1 MAESSLE
8 SQIDCFL
15 EQFKRN
21 ASKAMEERSAV
32 TRSRSSYLDTE
43 SPDEPVTPCEEIEMV
58 STIQT
63 EPLGLN
69 DVAELLHSQ
78 YAIISGG
85 KSKEG
90 CPIITFPDNN
100 NFHLLSDVEYQRLM
114 LYLTSVPSLQE
125 ADLGFHLIIDRRKD
139 RWNSVKTVLLKI
151 SVYFPGLIHVVYVI
165 RPASFLQK
173 ALSEVS
179 NKLFKDEFKFRMI
192 VLSTIEELHEY
203 IDLNQITPDLGG
215 SLQYSHEEWM
225 QQRIELEKFSVVT
238 QQVSN
243 ALDKFTKIIDEAE
256 LPNNVDST
264 QQILN
269 RQTLGYSEL
278 KEEILSAARQGED
291 LLCSIKRKSANGDGY
306 SCDTMGNVF
315 AIERLLVQLEETERT
330 FDDFWQQHSTKLRHC
345 LELRRFEQDFREL
358 QINFNSHLK
367 VVNEMTEVGE
377 SINRIDSLIKELIAF
392 EKLCL
397 VDIERAEEVV
407 SSGQSLIQNKVFYP
421 LQCIEPKCCELIT
434 MRDTLVEKLNKRKE
448 TLAIS
453 KEVIEQIDKAN
464 IWCTKGLHLLETH
477 KVDKCY
483 DPETPKMYIREIEE
497 FLKTGDA
504 IFARNPQDF
513 ISAEIKT
520 LLAQVSQKIDEVSLM
535 CEKRISTL
543 NMLLVPLH
551 GEVPKQP
558 PGGAPH
564 PNKKKTFKIPKSE
577 SSEKHIEE
585 VHQTSPENEE
595 VNKAKT
601 GHVLTELIETEK
613 FYVSELLSVLT
624 GYKLEVKSEEM
635 QHLVTPGLADK
646 INIIF
651 GNLDEIYSFH
661 ANIFLQDLENCIS
674 SIDLVALCFVQR
686 RDTFFRLY
694 SCYCQNIPRSEQL
707 RETLV
712 DSNMFFQACQR
723 KLGHKL
729 PLAAYLLK
737 PVQRITKYQL
747 LLKDLLRYSE
757 EGKCCREL
765 QQALDCMLVVLK
777 CVNDS
782 MHQISITG
790 FPVDLSQQGDLLL
803 QGSFSIWVEN
813 KKDLRLRLK
822 PLRRHVFL
830 YQKSILFC
838 KAASKSSHNKATYQ
852 FKHYLKMSQIGLT
865 ESVKGDPRKFE
876 IWLQG
881 RQEVYTI
888 QASNIEQKQSWVNEI
903 KRVLLNQLEELKG
916 EKIKQYTA
924 QAHKQFVSRPLRQT
938 TSWEKQKNVPNASL
952 ISHRTMSCDTESQA
966 HDENID
972 IEGENWSS
980 DCTNSDDEEHGNNIA
995 VPSGRY
1001 IALADYCAVG
1011 NSEVNMR
1018 EGDMVELLK
1027 VGCAGWWFVKIIGSS
1042 VEGWAPAAYLENLHR
1057 KTSRSSSRSQD
1068 KLNDH

>member
-1 MAESSLE
+1 MDEDQHCDHL
-8 SQIDCFL
+8 
-15 EQFKRN
+15 
-21 ASKAMEERSAV
+21 SK
-32 TRSRSSYLDTE
+32 YKH
-43 SPDEPVTPCEEIEMV
+43 EPVTPCEEIEMV
-58 STIQT
+58 NTIQA

-100 NFHLLSDVEYQRLM
+100 NFHLLTDAEYQRLM

-165 RPASFLQK
+165 KPASFLQK

-203 IDLNQITPDLGG
+203 VDLSQITSDLGG
-215 SLQYSHEEWM
+215 SLYYCHEEWM
-225 QQRIELEKFSVVT
+225 QQRMEFEKFSLVT
-238 QQVSN
+238 KQVSN
-243 ALDKFTKIIDEAE
+243 ALDKFTKVIEEAE

-264 QQILN
+264 QQVLN
-269 RQTLGYSEL
+269 CQTLGYSEL
-278 KEEILSAARQGED
+278 KEEILSAAKHGEN
-291 LLCSIKRKSANGDGY
+291 LLCSIKLKSTNSDNN
-306 SCDTMGNVF
+306 CDTMGDVL

-330 FDDFWQQHSTKLRHC
+330 FDEFWQQHSTKLRHC

-358 QINFNSHLK
+358 QINFSLHLK
-367 VVNEMTEVGE
+367 VIGDMTEVGE
-377 SINRIDSLIKELIAF
+377 NLSRIDDLSKDLVAF

-397 VDIERAEEVV
+397 VDIERAEEVI
-407 SSGQSLIQNKVFYP
+407 SSGQNLIQNKVFYP
-421 LQCIEPKCCELIT
+421 LQCVEPKGCELMT
-434 MRDTLVEKLNKRKE
+434 MRDTLLEKLFKRKE
-448 TLAIS
+448 TLINS
-453 KEVIEQIDKAN
+453 QKVIEEIEKGN
-464 IWCTKGLHLLETH
+464 EWCTKGLHVLNAY
-477 KVDKCY
+477 KVDKDIY
-483 DPETPKMYIREIEE
+483 SEVAKAYMKEIDE
-497 FLKTGDA
+497 FLKTEEVFNSA
-504 IFARNPQDF
+504 SKEIMYLQDT
-513 ISAEIKT
+513 ISTE
-520 LLAQVSQKIDEVSLM
+520 LRDRLSQVLQEIDEMMFLCKERLHTLSCLI
-535 CEKRISTL
+535 EPENLAPELAISKQTL
-543 NMLLVPLH
+543 GNTPD
-551 GEVPKQP
+551 KT
-558 PGGAPH
+558 A
-564 PNKKKTFKIPKSE
+564 KKICKIPKSG
-577 SSEKHIEE
+577 SSEKNIELE
-585 VHQTSPENEE
+585 FYHAYPSPENEE
-595 VNKAKT
+595 LNKAKT

-613 FYVSELLSVLT
+613 FYVSELLSVIK
-624 GYKLEVKSEEM
+624 GYKMEVNSEEL
-635 QHLVTPGLADK
+635 QHLVTPALVDN

-651 GNLDEIYSFH
+651 GNLDEIYNFH
-661 ANIFLQDLENCIS
+661 ANVFLQDLENCIS

-686 RDTFFRLY
+686 RDIFFRLY

-707 RETLV
+707 RETLM
-712 DSNMFFQACQR
+712 DSNMFFQTCQR

-757 EGKCCREL
+757 AEKCCKEL

-790 FPVDLSQQGDLLL
+790 FPIDLSQQGDLLL
-803 QGSFSIWVEN
+803 QGSFSVWVEN

-822 PLRRHVFL
+822 PLRRHIFL

-838 KAASKSSHNKATYQ
+838 KSVSKSSHNKATYH
-852 FKHYLKMSQIGLT
+852 FKHYLKMSEIGLT

-881 RQEVYTI
+881 RQEVHTI
-888 QASNIEQKQSWVNEI
+888 QASNTEQKQSWVNEI

-916 EKIKQYTA
+916 EKIKQYTT
-924 QAHKQFVSRPLRQT
+924 QAHKPLRQT
-938 TSWEKQKNVPNASL
+938 TSWEKQKNTPNIPLSNSNRA
-952 ISHRTMSCDTESQA
+952 MSCDTDCQSQVST
-966 HDENID
+966 ETIETL
-972 IEGENWSS
+972 EGETWSS
-980 DCTNSDDEEHGNNIA
+980 DCSNSDDEEHPNKNA

-1001 IALADYCAVG
+1001 VALADYCAIG
-1011 NSEVNMR
+1011 SSEVNIR

-1027 VGCAGWWFVKIIGSS
+1027 VGCAGWWFIKIIGTSS
-1042 VEGWAPAAYLENLHR
+1042 EGWAPAAFLENLQR
-1057 KTSRSSSRSQD
+1057 KSSRSSSRSHD
-1068 KLNDH
+1068 KLTDD

>member
-1 MAESSLE
+1 
-8 SQIDCFL
+8 
-15 EQFKRN
+15 
-21 ASKAMEERSAV
+21 
-32 TRSRSSYLDTE
+32 
-43 SPDEPVTPCEEIEMV
+43 MV
-58 STIQT
+58 NTVQT

-90 CPIITFPDNN
+90 CPIITFPDNS
-100 NFHLLSDVEYQRLM
+100 NFHLLSDIDYQRLM
-114 LYLTSVPSLQE
+114 LYLTSVPSLQD

-192 VLSTIEELHEY
+192 VLSTVEELHEY
-203 IDLNQITPDLGG
+203 IDLSQITPDLGG
-215 SLQYSHEEWM
+215 NLQYSHDEWM
-225 QQRIELEKFSVVT
+225 QQRIELEKFSIVT

-243 ALDKFTKIIDEAE
+243 ALDKFTKIIEEAE

-264 QQILN
+264 QQVLN

-278 KEEILSAARQGED
+278 KEEILSAARHGEN
-291 LLCSIKRKSANGDGY
+291 LLSSIKRKSSLRENNDY
-306 SCDTMGNVF
+306 SCDTVGNVF
-315 AIERLLVQLEETERT
+315 AVERLLVQLEETERT
-330 FDDFWQQHSTKLRHC
+330 FDDFWQEHSTKLRHC

-367 VVNEMTEVGE
+367 VVNDMTEIAE
-377 SINRIDSLIKELIAF
+377 SINRIDGLIKDTTAF

-397 VDIERAEEVV
+397 VDIDRAEEVV
-407 SSGQSLIQNKVFYP
+407 SSGQNLIQNKVFCP
-421 LQCIEPKCCELIT
+421 LQCVEPKCYELIR
-434 MRDTLVEKLNKRKE
+434 MRDTLVEKLLQRKE
-448 TLAIS
+448 TLCKCREI
-453 KEVIEQIDKAN
+453 IESVEKAN
-464 IWCTKGLHLLETH
+464 DWCSKGLDLLNTH
-477 KVDKCY
+477 KTEKN
-483 DPETPKMYIREIEE
+483 PTLELAKMYVQEIEI
-497 FLKTGDA
+497 FLKTSEE
-504 IFARNPQDF
+504 IFGKNHEQVKNVQDF
-513 ISAEIKT
+513 ISPEIEMLVT
-520 LLAQVSQKIDEVSLM
+520 QVLSKMDEVSLL
-535 CEKRISTL
+535 CEEHLGTL
-543 NMLLVPLH
+543 NMLFEPP
-551 GEVPKQP
+551 EKFDPEPIVPKQP
-558 PGGAPH
+558 SGGAPYLNH
-564 PNKKKTFKIPKSE
+564 KGPINKAYKIPKSE
-577 SSEKHIEE
+577 SSEKHIETE
-585 VHQTSPENEE
+585 VYQTNVSPECDEISK
-595 VNKAKT
+595 VKT
-601 GHVLTELIETEK
+601 GHVLTELLETEK
-613 FYVSELLSVLT
+613 VYVSELLSVIT
-624 GYKLEVKSEEM
+624 GYQLEVKSEEM
-635 QHLVTPGLADK
+635 HHLVTPSLSEK
-646 INIIF
+646 IN
-651 GNLDEIYSFH
+651 
-661 ANIFLQDLENCIS
+661 
-674 SIDLVALCFVQR
+674 

-694 SCYCQNIPRSEQL
+694 SYYCQNIPKSEQL

-712 DSNMFFQACQR
+712 DANIFFQACQR

-757 EGKCCREL
+757 EGKNCKEL

-803 QGSFSIWVEN
+803 QGSFSVWVEN
-813 KKDLRLRLK
+813 KRDLRLRLK
-822 PLRRHVFL
+822 PMRRHIFL

-838 KAASKSSHNKATYQ
+838 KPTSKSSSSPHNKATYQ
-852 FKHYLKMSQIGLT
+852 FKHYLQMSQIGLT

-876 IWLQG
+876 VWLQG

-888 QASNIEQKQSWVNEI
+888 QASNVEQKQSWVSEI

-924 QAHKQFVSRPLRQT
+924 QAHKPLRQT
-938 TSWEKQKNVPNASL
+938 TSWEKQKNNVPNTPL
-952 ISHRTMSCDTESQA
+952 INNRAMSCGDTDTPQTQL
-966 HDENID
+966 DEPAEC

-980 DCTNSDDEEHGNNIA
+980 DCSNSDDEERSNNIA
-995 VPSGRY
+995 FPSGRY
-1001 IALADYCAVG
+1001 VALADYCAIG
-1011 NSEVNMR
+1011 SSEVNMK

-1027 VGCAGWWFVKIIGSS
+1027 VGCAGWWFVKVIGSS
-1042 VEGWAPAAYLENLHR
+1042 LEGWAPAAYLENLHR